1 MSQSVLF
8 DLPALSPSQKAKEM
22 LGKKTVNDCLKNV
35 QSLINCTEIHPE
47 LIVMHLY
54 WIEVLKEVETK
65 SNVVGVV

>member
-1 MSQSVLF
+1 MSQSLF
-8 DLPALSPSQKAKEM
+8 TLPTLSPSEKAKEC
-22 LGKKTVNDCLKNV
+22 LKKKSFEACVKNV

-54 WIEVLKEVETK
+54 WIEVLREMEMK